1 MAMLDTV
8 SAGLGQGCIKGV
20 PYMTME
26 ICISIDTGEYIITLI
41 HAAYVT
47 KVIIKPAYI
56 IMAKE
61 IRFFGVKERV

>member
-26 ICISIDTGEYIITLI
+26 ICISIDPPPKKNTVTPAIY
-41 HAAYVT
+41 AT
-47 KVIIKPAYI
+47 KVITKPEYI

-61 IRFFGVKERV
+61 ITFCLRLS